1 MGSLEQQAI
10 AFKYSP
16 FFCEVP
22 MNETETLE
30 ASRDKLVAD
39 FKVVVADAEELL
51 KATAGMAGDR
61 LVVAR
66 DRLAEG
72 LSAARVRLDQADAT
86 MRERARE
93 AARMTDDYVKANPW
107 RAVGIGAGVGL
118 ILGLLLA
125 RN

>member
-1 MGSLEQQAI
+1 
-10 AFKYSP
+10 
-16 FFCEVP
+16 
-22 MNETETLE
+22 MNETETIE

-72 LSAARVRLDQADAT
+72 LTAARARLDQADAT

-107 RAVGIGAGVGL
+107 QAVGIGAGVGL